1 MEYVIYK
8 LLIYKESEDNLNL
21 VLKKT
26 ILHCKKVFN
35 YIKKLASV
43 LLDEI
48 NCNVKMRS
56 RQKEMRCFLSKKR
69 NSTQ

>member
-48 NCNVKMRS
+48 KM
-56 RQKEMRCFLSKKR
+56 QC
-69 NSTQ
+69 

>member
-26 ILHCKKVFN
+26 ILHCKEVFN
-35 YIKKLASV
+35 YIEKLASV

-48 NCNVKMRS
+48 KL
-56 RQKEMRCFLSKKR
+56 QY
-69 NSTQ
+69 

>member
-1 MEYVIYK
+1 IKTVLLNERFLFYFLKSMEYVIYK

-26 ILHCKKVFN
+26 ILHCKEVFN

-48 NCNVKMRS
+48 KLQC
-56 RQKEMRCFLSKKR
+56 
-69 NSTQ
+69 

>member
-26 ILHCKKVFN
+26 ILHCKEVIN

-48 NCNVKMRS
+48 KLQC
-56 RQKEMRCFLSKKR
+56 
-69 NSTQ
+69 